1 MDWELFDGG
10 PRGSEGGVVVADEEY
25 REASRITLE
34 RDVSSRIAAAITCGI
49 YGWMMHTRFF
59 SNLDTAR
66 QAYEAMKIDLA
77 AIVDKIPLNDEPDGQ
92 QRYPEIMAAMKAF
105 VEKHPT

>member
-25 REASRITLE
+25 RGSCRITLE
-34 RDVSSRIAAAITCGI
+34 RDASSRIAAAITCGI

-66 QAYEAMKIDLA
+66 QAYDAMKIDLA
-77 AIVDKIPLNDEPDGQ
+77 ELVDQIPLENDPDGRRQ
-92 QRYPEIMAAMKAF
+92 FPEIFDAIKAF
-105 VEKHPT
+105 VEQYP

>member
-25 REASRITLE
+25 RGSSRITLE
-34 RDVSSRIAAAITCGI
+34 RDASSRIAAAITCGI

-66 QAYEAMKIDLA
+66 QAYDAMKIDLA
-77 AIVDKIPLNDEPDGQ
+77 GIVEQIPLENDPDG
-92 QRYPEIMAAMKAF
+92 RRRFPEIFDAIKAF
-105 VEKHPT
+105 VEQYP